1 MFTGIIQAL
10 GRVQSMTVEGDAKI
24 FKVDTFGLAC
34 NSQVG
39 DSLSINGACMTLT
52 AIEAGLVWF
61 TTISESLNLTNLNDL
76 LNGSP
81 VNLELAATLNTV
93 LGGHIVSGHID
104 TMAELIEVIPK
115 ATGQEVWINVP
126 KRFMKFIIPKGS
138 VCLDGISLTVAEVV
152 QNRIRVALIPET
164 LNRTTAGHWTAGTKI
179 NLEIDQIARHVAR
192 QLEFKTEG

>member
-10 GRVQSMTVEGDAKI
+10 GTVQSVTVEGDAKI
-24 FKVDTFGLAC
+24 FKVDTFGLVC

-52 AIEAGLVWF
+52 AIEAGVVWF

-104 TMAELIEVIPK
+104 TMAELIEIIPK

-126 KRFMKFIIPKGS
+126 KKLMKFIILMNQKFNS
-138 VCLDGISLTVAEVV
+138 FISPLLKP
-152 QNRIRVALIPET
+152 IRALITMLGIYFFVKDLVLPSHS
-164 LNRTTAGHWTAGTKI
+164 LFF
-179 NLEIDQIARHVAR
+179 QIRRCFFQVVPI
-192 QLEFKTEG
+192 

>member
-10 GRVQSMTVEGDAKI
+10 GKVQSMTVDGDAKT

-52 AIEAGLVWF
+52 AIEAGVVWF

-104 TMAELIEVIPK
+104 TMAELIEIIPK

-138 VCLDGISLTVAEVV
+138 VCLDGISLTVAEVIE
-152 QNRIRVALIPET
+152 NRIRLALIPET
-164 LNRTTAGHWTAGTKI
+164 LSRTTAGHWAPRTKI